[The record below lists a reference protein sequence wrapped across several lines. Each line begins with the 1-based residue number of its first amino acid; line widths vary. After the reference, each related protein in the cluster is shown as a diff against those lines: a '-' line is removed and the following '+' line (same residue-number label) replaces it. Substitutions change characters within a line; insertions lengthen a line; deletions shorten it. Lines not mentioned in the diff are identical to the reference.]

1 MFASLNTG
9 NTQAQPSSFGASTT
23 TSQPQQ
29 GTSLFGSLGATQPQQ
44 QNSGHF
50 GGSAQP
56 SQGTGLFGSSAQPQQ
71 QQTSTLFGASQQPQ
85 QQGTSLFGG
94 LQSQRPGTSSVFGA
108 YQQQPQGQ
116 SVYGRSTQQ
125 WQPGMSTREK
135 SIPEQMEIIYNKWNP
150 ESPACALTTYFYNS
164 VRPEDVPYY
173 GPSSGEDE
181 KKWEEALAKKPTPNS
196 IPVQARGF
204 TGISHRLIVQI
215 HAVNALQSRLHEI
228 NNSLTAMMQ
237 RHDLEISVRAQD
249 ARRRHVALSQRCL
262 SLATKVQ
269 VLRNRGY
276 AMDSAEEELKKKLV
290 QLERRAFDPVLNGR
304 QEEIWARMSAVRAR
318 AKLLQEESERLG
330 KNLANG
336 AEEPIDDE
344 TMKRVKQILNN
355 YDAQLSHLN
364 KELEQIRSEFA
375 DWETTTAV
383 PAKGVNGV
391 T

>member
-9 NTQAQPSSFGASTT
+9 NTQAQPSLFGASTT

-29 GTSLFGSLGATQPQQ
+29 GTSLFGSLGGTQPQQ
-44 QNSGHF
+44 QTSGLF
-50 GGSAQP
+50 AGSAQP
-56 SQGTGLFGSSAQPQQ
+56 SQSTGLFGSSAQPQQ

-108 YQQQPQGQ
+108 SQQQPQGQ

-125 WQPGMSTREK
+125 WQLGMSTRRYPLGHQPYHRPHNVFADPVLIGEK

-173 GPSSGEDE
+173 GPSPGEDE

-344 TMKRVKQILNN
+344 TMRRVKQVSKPVSFGRL
-355 YDAQLSHLN
+355 LC
-364 KELEQIRSEFA
+364 
-375 DWETTTAV
+375 
-383 PAKGVNGV
+383 
-391 T
+391 